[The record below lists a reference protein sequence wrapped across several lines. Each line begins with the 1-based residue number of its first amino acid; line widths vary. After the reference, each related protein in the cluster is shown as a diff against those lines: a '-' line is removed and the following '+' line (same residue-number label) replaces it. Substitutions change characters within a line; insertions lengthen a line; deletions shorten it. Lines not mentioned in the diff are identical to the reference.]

1 MDFLRILWDDEEDLD
16 GNVQHIDGRDLTVE
30 DVEHVLRNPSSEGVM
45 AKKKRLKRATR
56 SGRLSAEQVAKDREV
71 RRKIQD
77 EFPPAPQEPI
87 PDSLSEALKRAIQES
102 GRTVYQIAKEA
113 QVSQIMISRFL
124 SGERDIRMAT
134 ADKLANALGLKL
146 IASS

>member
-1 MDFLRILWDDEEDLD
+1 
-16 GNVQHIDGRDLTVE
+16 
-30 DVEHVLRNPSSEGVM
+30 M
-45 AKKKRLKRATR
+45 AKKKLKRVTR

-71 RRKIQD
+71 RRRIEG
-77 EFPPAPQEPI
+77 EFPPAPEEPI
-87 PDSLSEALKRAIQES
+87 SDSLSEALKLAIQES

-113 QVSQIMISRFL
+113 HVSQIIISRFL

-146 IASS
+146 VASS